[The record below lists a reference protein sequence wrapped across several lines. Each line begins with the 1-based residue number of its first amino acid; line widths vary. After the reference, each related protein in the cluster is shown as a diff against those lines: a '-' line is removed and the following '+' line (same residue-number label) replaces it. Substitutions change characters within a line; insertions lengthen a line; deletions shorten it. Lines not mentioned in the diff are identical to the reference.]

1 MSMSEAEVVSISSLV
16 AESEGTLDIA
26 KQLCEFMQQDRLSI
40 ERVRALRS
48 DPTLGAEVIPMPL
61 ETVDEPKQN
70 VG

>member
-61 ETVDEPKQN
+61 EQDEPKQN